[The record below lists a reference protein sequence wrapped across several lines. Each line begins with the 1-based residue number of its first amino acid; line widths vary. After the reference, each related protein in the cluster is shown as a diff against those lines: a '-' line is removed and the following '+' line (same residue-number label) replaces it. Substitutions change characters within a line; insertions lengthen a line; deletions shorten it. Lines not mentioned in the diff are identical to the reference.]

1 GIESSAAIKALQTG
15 FTLIALLTVS
25 SAVTFNAS
33 GGAKRAFFVFK
44 TFESLKSFQD
54 KAFKDF

>member
-1 GIESSAAIKALQTG
+1 MLREVQKGH
-15 FTLIALLTVS
+15 
-25 SAVTFNAS
+25 
-33 GGAKRAFFVFK
+33 FFVFK